1 MYCKTKTI
9 NKMVKELEFS
19 VDYDGE
25 CEDYTYTID
34 GVQIDTIEFE
44 EVTDFIKKLEEGVE
58 KFWTSEHRTEGVVTW
73 NEDGTMDISFRTY
86 NSPDWGNFGEKEING
101 LPSIEFEYEEIED

>member
-1 MYCKTKTI
+1 VYCKTKK
-9 NKMVKELEFS
+9 NKTMVKELEFS

-44 EVTDFIKKLEEGVE
+44 EVTDFIKKLEESVE
-58 KFWTSEHRTEGVVTW
+58 KFWLSEHRTEGVVTW

-86 NSPDWGNFGEKEING
+86 NSPDWGNFGENEING
-101 LPSIEFEYEEIED
+101 LPSIEFEYEEVED

>member
-1 MYCKTKTI
+1 
-9 NKMVKELEFS
+9 MVKELEFS

-44 EVTDFIKKLEEGVE
+44 EVTDFIKKLEESVE
-58 KFWTSEHRTEGVVTW
+58 KFWLLFFWLEPKEPKVQ
-73 NEDGTMDISFRTY
+73 DLGTRLKYYPF
-86 NSPDWGNFGEKEING
+86 F
-101 LPSIEFEYEEIED
+101 